1 MDFNQL
7 ESLIQTI
14 ENKQK
19 ISRKASLNDIN
30 CSQENIYE
38 IHNSEKIKTYR
49 KQGEYGEKKF
59 IKP

>member
-14 ENKQK
+14 ENKEK
-19 ISRKASLNDIN
+19 ITRKASLNDIN

-38 IHNSEKIKTYR
+38 IYNSEKIKTYR